1 MRSSETAFN
10 IKVFNIAKNPK
21 HDGYQ
26 RGLASKRKLYPSY
39 VDNIWGTDLA
49 DMQLWSKFSKTICFL
64 LCFIDIFSK
73 YAWVIPM
80 KDKKGTTILMLFK
93 IS

>member
-1 MRSSETAFN
+1 MRSSKTAFN

-21 HDGYQ
+21 HGYQ

-39 VDNIWGTDLA
+39 VDNIWGTDFA
-49 DMQLWSKFSKTICFL
+49 DMQLWSKFNKAICFL

-73 YAWVIPM
+73 YAWVIPL
-80 KDKKGTTILMLFK
+80 KDKKGITILMLFK
-93 IS
+93 IF